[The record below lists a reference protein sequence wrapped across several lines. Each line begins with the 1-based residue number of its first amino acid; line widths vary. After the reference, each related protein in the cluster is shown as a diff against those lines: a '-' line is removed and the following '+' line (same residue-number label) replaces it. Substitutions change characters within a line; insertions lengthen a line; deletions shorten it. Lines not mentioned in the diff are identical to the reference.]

1 MRLARRSSD
10 GNIAFMKIT
19 KAATL
24 ADELVQRLER
34 QIDSGELPPGSR
46 FPTEKVITD
55 SAGVSRT
62 VVREAFARLAARGLL
77 ESRRG
82 SGAFVPAAARY
93 RAFQVAPE
101 EMHEVKDVI
110 KLLEMRMALETEMAD
125 LAALR
130 RTDDDI
136 LTLRQCLD
144 QMAGAEDMEASV
156 DADAAFHAA
165 IARATKNE
173 YYSRF
178 MDFLG
183 VRLVPRRALYL
194 RDQSAAAHL
203 SYARSIQR
211 DHEAIFTAIAAGD
224 QAAARR
230 AARRHMQK
238 SLERHRRMDVESQDL
253 QTG

>member
-1 MRLARRSSD
+1 
-10 GNIAFMKIT
+10 MKIT
-19 KAATL
+19 KAVTL
-24 ADELVQRLER
+24 ADELVLQLER

-46 FPTEKVITD
+46 FPTEKVITG

-82 SGAFVPAAARY
+82 SGAYVSAGARY

-101 EMHEVKDVI
+101 EMQEVKDVI
-110 KLLEMRMALETEMAD
+110 KLLEIRMALETEMAD
-125 LAALR
+125 LAARR
-130 RTDDDI
+130 RTDSDI
-136 LTLRQCLD
+136 ATLRQCLD
-144 QMAGAEDMEASV
+144 QIAAAEDVEGSV

-165 IARATKNE
+165 IARATQND

-183 VRLVPRRALYL
+183 IRLVPRRALYL
-194 RDQSAAAHL
+194 RDQSAAAHV

-224 QAAARR
+224 PAAARR

-238 SLERHRRMDVESQDL
+238 SLERHQRMKVEAE
-253 QTG
+253 GGREA